1 MNKFRTLENI
11 IRDIAA
17 GRSVLS
23 EKMGVMG
30 TIRKGLTG
38 TITQPKVDTTV
49 IDPVVK
55 DTEVR
60 DQKFDGKPAETPTID
75 KVLTPGTP
83 EHKAHLQHAARAQRK
98 LKIIDNA

>member
-1 MNKFRTLENI
+1 MNKFRSLENI

-17 GRSVLS
+17 GRGALS

-38 TITQPKVDTTV
+38 SATPSKVDTTV
-49 IDPVVK
+49 IDPVVQ
-55 DTEVR
+55 DSEVR
-60 DQKFDGKPAETPTID
+60 FDKFKDQPEASATID

-83 EHKAHLQHAARAQRK
+83 EHKAHSQHAIRAQRK
-98 LKIIDNA
+98 LKIIDNT

>member
-1 MNKFRTLENI
+1 MSNYRTLENI

-30 TIRKGLTG
+30 TIRKGLSG
-38 TITQPKVDTTV
+38 SIKQPKVDTTV

-55 DTEVR
+55 DIEVR
-60 DQKFDGKPAETPTID
+60 HQKFDEKPVETPTID

-83 EHKAHLQHAARAQRK
+83 EYKAHKQHAVRAQRK
-98 LKIIDNA
+98 LKIIDNT

>member
-30 TIRKGLTG
+30 TIRKGLSG
-38 TITQPKVDTTV
+38 TIQQPKVDTTV

-55 DTEVR
+55 DIEVR
-60 DQKFDGKPAETPTID
+60 NQKFDDRPAETPTID

-83 EHKAHLQHAARAQRK
+83 EHKAHKQHAMRVQRK
-98 LKIIDNA
+98 LKIIDNP

>member
-1 MNKFRTLENI
+1 MSNYRTLENI

-30 TIRKGLTG
+30 TIRKGLAG
-38 TITQPKVDTTV
+38 VVQQPKVDTAV
-49 IDPVVK
+49 INPVVK

-60 DQKFDGKPAETPTID
+60 DQKFDGKPADTPTID

-83 EHKAHLQHAARAQRK
+83 EHKAHIQHAMRAQRK
-98 LKIIDNA
+98 LKIIDNT